1 MKKITYKGIAAIL
14 SMLCCMT
21 ACQKDDIICLSA
33 DFEQPGTEQDQK
45 TFVYHNMVN
54 WNTGDKI
61 KVNGKSCEVHQGV
74 VEAPVNENGY
84 AALYTAPYYGSG
96 SLNGIGSSCT
106 GGSVTIPDQQ
116 TFIRGDYGFQK
127 LDGPMVARFDG
138 ENGRLQ
144 FRNLYS
150 VIKIKVKNPHIGR
163 NFYVT
168 SIRVTASHT
177 NLAGTMT
184 FSLSGDTKTE
194 GNVTVSPITSGGK
207 KMITLTPNGDNGR
220 IASGADSTYYIF
232 CAPVSN
238 DTLKIEVTGYPDGYD
253 SQTFEF
259 QKAGSTEAGVT
270 LRRSDMGNT
279 MVDMEEVWP
288 RMIGKFSVS
297 PTTQVIFSSGNLQY
311 NLTSRTWRFAPM
323 GNMVNTQL
331 PANFHFNSSANY
343 ISEPAGNVGVNYG
356 SYTANNK
363 WISLF
368 GWGATGAGST
378 SPNMTT
384 SNTSSYYVAASY
396 SGQPVSP
403 RMAGT
408 NYDWGMNCSIT
419 NPLSENPSVADPAGT
434 WRMLSQAEWQYMVTN
449 TSPSRYSSSNKELY
463 AYVKVYFD
471 NGTTMTGLIIYPDGT
486 KQIPDCITSDVGWH
500 SRIAASITQKEFEDL
515 LYFVGCAFLP
525 MYGDRETGSSGHVS
539 TVTVDEANFGC
550 HYWTAS
556 DSTASQA
563 IAMYLKV
570 GQIPSLTR
578 TAYGGANPRPSDFGT
593 NLLKN
598 KCNGYSVRLV
608 KDVQ

>member
-1 MKKITYKGIAAIL
+1 MKRIIYKGIVASLAL
-14 SMLCCMT
+14 LCCT
-21 ACQKDDIICLSA
+21 TSCQKDNNVVRLSA

-61 KVNGKSCEVHQGV
+61 EVNGKSCEVHQGV

-106 GGSVTIPDQQ
+106 GGSVTIPDRQ
-116 TFIRGDYGFQK
+116 TFIRGDYGLQK

-207 KMITLTPNGDNGR
+207 KMITLTPYGDNGR

-297 PTTQVIFSSGNLQY
+297 PIKQVIFSSGNLQY
-311 NLTSRTWRFAPM
+311 NLNSHTWRFAPM
-323 GNMVNTQL
+323 GNMVNSQL
-331 PANFHFNSSANY
+331 PENFHFTSSANY
-343 ISEPAGNVGVNYG
+343 ISEPAGNVGANYI
-356 SYTANNK
+356 SYTANDG
-363 WISLF
+363 WMSLF

-378 SPNMTT
+378 LPYMTT
-384 SNTSSYYVAASY
+384 STATNYYDASPY
-396 SGQPVSP
+396 SGPVSP
-403 RMAGT
+403 RMANT
-408 NYDWGMNCSIT
+408 NYDWGVNCSIT
-419 NPLSENPSVADPAGT
+419 NPLAENPSVPDPAGT
-434 WRMLSQAEWQYMVTN
+434 WRMLSQAEWQYMVIN
-449 TSPSRYSSSNKELY
+449 VSPSRYSSSNKELY
-463 AYVKVYFD
+463 TYVKVHFD

-525 MYGDRETGSSGHVS
+525 MYGDRETVPSGSGNVS
-539 TVTVDEANFGC
+539 IVTVDQTNFGC

-570 GQIPSLTR
+570 GESPSLTR
-578 TAYGGANPRPSDFGT
+578 SKRTSGTSYFGT

>member
-1 MKKITYKGIAAIL
+1 MKRIIYKGIVATLAL
-14 SMLCCMT
+14 LCCT
-21 ACQKDDIICLSA
+21 TSCQKDNNVVRLSA

-54 WNTGDKI
+54 WNTGDKV
-61 KVNGKSCEVHQGV
+61 KVNGTDCVVHEGV
-74 VEAPVNENGY
+74 VEAPVNEKGY
-84 AALYTAPYYGSG
+84 AALYGTG
-96 SLNGIGSSCT
+96 SLNGIGCNCT

-150 VIKIKVKNPHIGR
+150 VIKVTVKNPHIGR
-163 NFYVT
+163 EFYVT

-194 GNVTVSPITSGGK
+194 GNVTVSPITLGGK
-207 KMITLTPNGDNGR
+207 KMITLTPYGDDRR

-259 QKAGSTEAGVT
+259 QKAGSTESGVT
-270 LRRSDMGNT
+270 LRRSEMGNT
-279 MVDMEEVWP
+279 TVDMEKVWP
-288 RMIGKFSVS
+288 RTIGVFSVS
-297 PTTQVIFSSGNLQY
+297 PTQKVIFSSGNLQY
-311 NLTSRTWRFAPM
+311 NLTTHAWRFAPM
-323 GNMVNTQL
+323 GNMVNSQL
-331 PANFHFNSSANY
+331 PETFHFNSSANY

-356 SYTANNK
+356 SYTANEG

-368 GWGATGAGST
+368 GWGATGEGTT

-384 SNTSSYYVAASY
+384 STTSSYYVAPSY
-396 SGQPVSP
+396 SEPVSP

-408 NYDWGMNCSIT
+408 NYDWGVRNAIQ
-419 NPLSENPSVADPAGT
+419 NPLAANPATLDPAGT
-434 WRMLSQAEWQYMVTN
+434 WRMLSHAEWQYMVIN
-449 TSPSRYSSSNKELY
+449 VSSSRYSSSNKELY
-463 AYVKVYFD
+463 TYVKVHFD

-486 KQIPDCITSDVGWH
+486 KQIPDCITSDVGWQ

-525 MYGDRETGSSGHVS
+525 MYGDRETVSSGNVS
-539 TVTVDEANFGC
+539 IVTVDQTNFGC

-563 IAMYLKV
+563 IAMYLMEGDSPK
-570 GQIPSLTR
+570 INR
-578 TAYGGANPRPSDFGT
+578 TKNYNTGISYFASD
-593 NLLKN
+593 LLKD